1 MYSRHSFKNLAFVAA
16 ASVAAQIIGM
26 QTAPATAT
34 PTADALVAKG
44 SAELTAGKVDNAVK
58 DLTQAADM
66 LGMKPG
72 SCDCHYKLG
81 MALCTKGKQV
91 LPSDKSKSNTFYL
104 AGKVELR
111 KAIKVGAG
119 NAISKKANDYL
130 MSNLPKD
137 LIAPRFGE
145 GTEMIAARLGLRSA
159 DRGIGATPK
168 PKVFEFYADWC
179 QPCSDLKKVMD
190 KVQAQYGDQIELKA
204 INVDDKANAE
214 LVDQYDVSPIPTVIY
229 MNPDGQV
236 VGYSVGY
243 AGDKSEQTV
252 QKELAKILPNKT

>member
-1 MYSRHSFKNLAFVAA
+1 MYRRHNFKNLALVAA
-16 ASVAAQIIGM
+16 ASVAAQLIGTQM
-26 QTAPATAT
+26 APASGTS
-34 PTADALVAKG
+34 PADALVAKG
-44 SAELTAGKVDNAVK
+44 SAELASGKVDSAVK
-58 DLTQAADM
+58 DLSQAADM

-81 MALCTKGKQV
+81 MALCTKGKQTCQ
-91 LPSDKSKSNTFYL
+91 SDKSKSNSFYL

-111 KAIKVGAG
+111 KAIKVGSG
-119 NAISKKANDYL
+119 NVVSKKANDFL
-130 MSNLPKD
+130 MTNLPKE

-168 PKVFEFYADWC
+168 AKVFEFYADWC
-179 QPCSDLKKVMD
+179 QPCTDLKKVMD
-190 KVQAQYGDQIELKA
+190 KVQAQYPDQLELKA

-229 MNPDGQV
+229 LNSDGQV